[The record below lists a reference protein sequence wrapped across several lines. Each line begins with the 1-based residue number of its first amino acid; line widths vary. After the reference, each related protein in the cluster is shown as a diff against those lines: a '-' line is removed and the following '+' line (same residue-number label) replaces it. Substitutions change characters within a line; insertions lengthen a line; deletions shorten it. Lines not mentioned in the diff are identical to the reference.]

1 MSREYYDLCRCGSGQ
16 MAHVVRD
23 TEGVFVTYACD
34 ACREERLR
42 NYSDMCECGSGQ
54 TAYVVRDAQ
63 GVAIALA
70 CDCCREER
78 LSACLRGQVARP
90 SVHDTGAH

>member
-16 MAHVVRD
+16 MAYVVRD

-42 NYSDMCECGSGQ
+42 NYSDLCECGSGQ